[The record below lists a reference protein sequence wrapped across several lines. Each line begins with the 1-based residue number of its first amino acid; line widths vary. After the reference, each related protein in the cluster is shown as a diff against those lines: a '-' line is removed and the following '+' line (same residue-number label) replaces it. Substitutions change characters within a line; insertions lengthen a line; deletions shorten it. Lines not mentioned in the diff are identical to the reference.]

1 MKDDLMEIGDIVRLK
16 SGGPKMTIVSID
28 ESAGASCTWFDRN
41 GKRHES
47 VFALATVE
55 AFVARPQPAK
65 KSDW

>member
-1 MKDDLMEIGDIVRLK
+1 
-16 SGGPKMTIVSID
+16 MTIVSID

-55 AFVARPQPAK
+55 VFVARPPEVPK
-65 KSDW
+65 KSW